1 MVGNLNYPPI
11 PKDPGD
17 QLSSILVLSQKSPH
31 LQYLFDHG
39 PSEINMSCDTTGFV
53 RQKFAEILCVR
64 VIFVPRPLH
73 YPNTTP
79 TPIYN
84 PTPTPNPG
92 SLIVASLLDFEREN
106 IRSA

>member
-1 MVGNLNYPPI
+1 M
-11 PKDPGD
+11 
-17 QLSSILVLSQKSPH
+17 
-31 LQYLFDHG
+31 
-39 PSEINMSCDTTGFV
+39 
-53 RQKFAEILCVR
+53 R